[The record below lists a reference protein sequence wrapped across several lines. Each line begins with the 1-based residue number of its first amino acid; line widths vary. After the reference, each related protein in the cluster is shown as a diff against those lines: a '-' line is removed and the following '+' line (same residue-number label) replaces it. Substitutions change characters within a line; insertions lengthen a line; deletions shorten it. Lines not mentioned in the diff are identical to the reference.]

1 MIMTTRTKQTVE
13 EWLDQIDVR
22 PEDARDATPFREIVA
37 ASEAVG
43 AAEEALRVAVDNARR
58 SGLSWSTIGAALGI
72 SKQAAHERFAG
83 K

>member
-1 MIMTTRTKQTVE
+1 MTTRTKQTVE

-22 PEDARDATPFREIVA
+22 PEDARDATSFREIVA
-37 ASEAVG
+37 ANEAVG
-43 AAEEALRVAVDNARR
+43 AAEGALRVAVDNARK